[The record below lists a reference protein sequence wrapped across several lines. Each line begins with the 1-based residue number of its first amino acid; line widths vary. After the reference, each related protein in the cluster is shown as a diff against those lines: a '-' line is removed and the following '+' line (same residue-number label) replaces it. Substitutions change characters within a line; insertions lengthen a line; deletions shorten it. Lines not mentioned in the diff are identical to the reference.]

1 MDCRIFCEAFV
12 EELDDD
18 DDAMVLFAS
27 RRLDGSANPT
37 TLVACR

>member
-1 MDCRIFCEAFV
+1 MDCRTFREAFV
-12 EELDDD
+12 EQFDGG

-37 TLVACR
+37 TLASCR